1 MRTHIIAVTAL
12 AGSMLLGPFML
23 GPSQAGRSP
32 DFKSAVG
39 ATHTHAVSA
48 GGSTGGRVGAQAS
61 ASPAGRHYTSPSD
74 RGEPAGKGTKI
85 SPIAVNSLTG
95 PITATHRKG
104 IRWSRSTRDGVTS
117 KAECLFTKAADRA
130 RS

>member
-48 GGSTGGRVGAQAS
+48 GGLPAAESAPKRRPALRVATILR
-61 ASPAGRHYTSPSD
+61 PATVANPL
-74 RGEPAGKGTKI
+74 E
-85 SPIAVNSLTG
+85 
-95 PITATHRKG
+95 
-104 IRWSRSTRDGVTS
+104 
-117 KAECLFTKAADRA
+117 RA
-130 RS
+130 RRLAP